1 MTASSCAWCGLDGLS
16 RRCKRM
22 LRAVSFSW
30 CLIFLASSGGCD
42 NDFGPPPPP
51 GPPWVVFTTSNS
63 PLVNNRINAIE
74 GDAEGRMWFGT
85 DGGASAF
92 SGNWVTITDSLNF
105 LTYDRD
111 GNVYITR
118 TVSSIVLGKDAS
130 LWFGLLGGGIRR
142 FQFKAQTSIP
152 WSRYDQNDG
161 LVSNVVRKVARS
173 LRDPGDLYFA
183 TPLGISRF
191 TPSQTDPRVGE
202 WTAFT
207 IKNVPEL
214 MSNDVTTARANDN
227 DDSFWFGTTT
237 GVVVSASYE
246 LFIRWF
252 DHTPPDNRYAITD
265 ITFDN
270 SNNPWIG
277 TVNGAWKHD
286 LNTSTWIHY
295 DHSSSKGTL
304 PRGPVNVILVEKD
317 ATVWFG
323 TNSGLVRLRDTVW
336 QAFTAGNSLLP
347 NDTVTALREDY
358 RGNLWIGTIHGVAAY
373 NEHGTS
379 F

>member
-1 MTASSCAWCGLDGLS
+1 MTVPETNDAVYMKIYRLSIGSSWAPFVCLGLL
-16 RRCKRM
+16 
-22 LRAVSFSW
+22 L
-30 CLIFLASSGGCD
+30 GCD
-42 NDFGPPPPP
+42 NNFGPPPPP
-51 GPPWVVFTTSNS
+51 GPQWVVFTTSNS
-63 PLVNNRINAIE
+63 PLVNNRINTIE
-74 GDAEGRMWFGT
+74 GDAEGRVWFGT

-92 SGNWVTITDSLNF
+92 SRNWLTITDSLNY

-118 TVSSIVLGKDAS
+118 TVSSIALGKDGS

-142 FQFKAQTSIP
+142 FQFNGQTTIP
-152 WSRYDQNDG
+152 WARYDEDDG
-161 LVSNVVRKVARS
+161 LVSNVVRKVTRS

-191 TPSQTDPRVGE
+191 TPRQTDPRVGE
-202 WTAFT
+202 WSTFT

-214 MSNDVTTARANDN
+214 MSNDVTTACADDN

-246 LFIRWF
+246 LFIRWA
-252 DHTPPDNRYAITD
+252 DHTPPDNHYAITD
-265 ITFDN
+265 ISFDN
-270 SNNPWIG
+270 GNNPWIG
-277 TVNGAWKHD
+277 TFNGAWKHD
-286 LNTSTWIHY
+286 LNAGTWIHY
-295 DHSSSKGTL
+295 DHSSSKGSL
-304 PRGPVNVILVEKD
+304 PRGPVNVILIEKD

-323 TNSGLVRLRDTVW
+323 TNSGLVQMRDTVW
-336 QAFTAGNSLLP
+336 QAFTAGNSSLP
-347 NDTVTALREDY
+347 NDTITALREDY
-358 RGNLWIGTIHGVAAY
+358 RGNLWIGTVHGVAAY